1 MQSSVQ
7 LIQVHLTA
15 QIGDDA
21 PLVPLWGPLTHS
33 LFNLPLIRAVG
44 SSSFLLNV
52 RLEWYTDIVELCG
65 RATLVP

>member
-52 RLEWYTDIVELCG
+52 RLE
-65 RATLVP
+65 